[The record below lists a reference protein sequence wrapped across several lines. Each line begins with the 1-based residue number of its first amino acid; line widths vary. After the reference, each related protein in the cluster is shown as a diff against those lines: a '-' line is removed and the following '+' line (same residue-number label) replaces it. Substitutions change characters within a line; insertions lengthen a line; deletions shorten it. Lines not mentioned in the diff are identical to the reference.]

1 MLISYTWL
9 QKEYFDNALPEIEK
23 ISDALLFHAFEI
35 EGVTQVGDDFVI
47 DVDVLPNRAHDC
59 LSHRGIAKEISV
71 ILDIPLKEKKYNY
84 VGEEKDTSLSVDV
97 KDSNVCDRYMGRVIR
112 NISVQESPEWLKQ
125 RLESIGQRSINAL
138 VDATNFVMFSLGQPT
153 HVFDL
158 DKVTN
163 QKIVVRTAQEGEGM
177 TTLDGKTVELQEGD
191 YVIASEEGP
200 LAIAGVKGGTLAEV
214 TAETRDI
221 VLEAAHFDPVT
232 VRKTARK
239 LAILTDSSKRFEN
252 DPAPEIVG
260 EAMDMLTALI
270 IELCGT
276 DTTTIEKKI
285 DVYNRKD
292 SEVVINVSRDYINDL
307 LGTDIDAGEI
317 ERILTSL
324 GWSYVVAD
332 GVYSVT
338 IPPERRDMEVP
349 ADIVEEIGRL
359 HGYHH
364 IESKT
369 LSPKIDSTNNSAFF
383 FYLTKIRH
391 ILVKHGFS
399 EVYTPTFVKKGD
411 LEVKN
416 PVAKD
421 RPFMRKKIDL
431 SEVFDMNV
439 RNKELLGVDEVRI
452 FEIGKIFKKDASECT
467 SLVLYT
473 EKGVSGDLI
482 NDLADL
488 GITIEKGTEVRI
500 DDIEEQIAR
509 LPQEVTYENLF
520 GEQIDTLIYKP
531 FSVYPF
537 VSRDIAVWIPKET
550 PKEELTTVIRKNAG
564 DLLVREPKLVDEYP
578 KEERVSYAYRLVF
591 QSYTKT
597 LTDSEV
603 NEVMNRISK
612 EVNEKGWE
620 VR

>member
-252 DPAPEIVG
+252 EHRMYRVVTVPIVQIH
-260 EAMDMLTALI
+260 ETRLI
-270 IELCGT
+270 I
-276 DTTTIEKKI
+276 
-285 DVYNRKD
+285 
-292 SEVVINVSRDYINDL
+292 
-307 LGTDIDAGEI
+307 
-317 ERILTSL
+317 
-324 GWSYVVAD
+324 
-332 GVYSVT
+332 
-338 IPPERRDMEVP
+338 
-349 ADIVEEIGRL
+349 
-359 HGYHH
+359 
-364 IESKT
+364 
-369 LSPKIDSTNNSAFF
+369 
-383 FYLTKIRH
+383 
-391 ILVKHGFS
+391 
-399 EVYTPTFVKKGD
+399 
-411 LEVKN
+411 
-416 PVAKD
+416 
-421 RPFMRKKIDL
+421 
-431 SEVFDMNV
+431 
-439 RNKELLGVDEVRI
+439 
-452 FEIGKIFKKDASECT
+452 
-467 SLVLYT
+467 
-473 EKGVSGDLI
+473 
-482 NDLADL
+482 
-488 GITIEKGTEVRI
+488 
-500 DDIEEQIAR
+500 
-509 LPQEVTYENLF
+509 
-520 GEQIDTLIYKP
+520 
-531 FSVYPF
+531 
-537 VSRDIAVWIPKET
+537 
-550 PKEELTTVIRKNAG
+550 
-564 DLLVREPKLVDEYP
+564 
-578 KEERVSYAYRLVF
+578 
-591 QSYTKT
+591 
-597 LTDSEV
+597 
-603 NEVMNRISK
+603 
-612 EVNEKGWE
+612 
-620 VR
+620 